1 MRNITLVGNLTRDFE
16 VRFFED
22 SAVANSAVAVNHRFK
37 DIKTGEWKDGDKPHY
52 FDIAVWGTKQA
63 DNVVDSLGKGDR
75 VLVVGTLNMTIKEMS
90 DGTKKTYPEVRVEHI
105 GPELRWATAT
115 VNRNPKGGGDNTGK
129 VEVAEGP
136 F

>member
-37 DIKTGEWKDGDKPHY
+37 DQKTGEWKDSDKPHY
-52 FDIAVWGTKQA
+52 FDIAVWGSKQV

-75 VLVVGTLNMTIKEMS
+75 VLVVGNVNMTQKEMD
-90 DGTKKTYPEVRVEHI
+90 DGTKKTYTEVRVEHI
-105 GPELRWATAT
+105 GPELRWASASVT
-115 VNRNPKGGGDNTGK
+115 RNPKGGGTSTSKGP
-129 VEVAEGP
+129 EAE

>member
-37 DIKTGEWKDGDKPHY
+37 DQKTGEWKDSDKPHY
-52 FDIAVWGTKQA
+52 FDIAVWGSKQV

-75 VLVVGTLNMTIKEMS
+75 VVVVGNVNMTQKEMD
-90 DGTKKTYPEVRVEHI
+90 DGTKKTYTEVRVEHI
-105 GPELRWATAT
+105 GPELRCATAK
-115 VNRNPKGGGDNTGK
+115 VNRNPKGGGDSTGK
-129 VEVAEGP
+129 GPEGP